1 MIVKSIQ
8 ITDNDINIAYQK
20 PSATGLTDVFTIK
33 SKDDPRPELMQAFSR
48 LQAIMKK
55 NFEFLEEFNISR
67 SS

>member
-33 SKDDPRPELMQAFSR
+33 SKDDPRPEGLRKPSVDYR
-48 LQAIMKK
+48 L
-55 NFEFLEEFNISR
+55 L
-67 SS
+67 

>member
-55 NFEFLEEFNISR
+55 NF
-67 SS
+67 

>member
-33 SKDDPRPELMQAFSR
+33 SKDDPHLNLCKLSADYR
-48 LQAIMKK
+48 L
-55 NFEFLEEFNISR
+55 L
-67 SS
+67 